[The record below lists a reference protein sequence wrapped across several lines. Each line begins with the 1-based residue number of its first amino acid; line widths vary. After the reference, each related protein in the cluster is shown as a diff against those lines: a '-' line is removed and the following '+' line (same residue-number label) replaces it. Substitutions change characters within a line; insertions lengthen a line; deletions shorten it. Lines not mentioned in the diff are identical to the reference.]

1 MHALYTLLYALG
13 LCAFAPRVLLD
24 LLRGGKY
31 AVGLRQRL
39 GGDLEQLETCH
50 GGIWIHAVSV
60 GEVHAARGLLPYLRE
75 LFPDVPVVL
84 STTTATGQEMARQAG
99 ADATFFCPLDLPW
112 VVRRTIDRLRPRA
125 LLLVE
130 TEVWPNLVRACTAR
144 GIPTALVN
152 ARLSERSHRRYRLLG
167 EAWGRV
173 IRQLEVVCARTERE
187 AERYRDLGYRARD
200 LYVTGNLKGDAA
212 ALQPPEFL
220 RRTLSRALHLNG
232 TAALVVAGCTMP
244 GEEEEILQAF
254 AQLRGSHPEVRLLL
268 APRHP
273 ERFDRVA
280 EAVSAAGWLLR
291 RRSSGGPEEADV
303 LLLDTIGELP
313 AAYGLG
319 TVSFVGGSLVP
330 AGGHNLLEPAVQSQ
344 PVLFGPHMDNFT
356 ALASSFRDSGA
367 GLCVRDAAELA
378 SAVDGLLADPERRRR
393 MGNRAR
399 RVALRDA
406 AVGRRTAEVLAGTV
420 LDR

>member
-1 MHALYTLLYALG
+1 MHALYTFVYTLG

-31 AVGLRQRL
+31 AVGLAQRL
-39 GGDLEQLETCH
+39 GMDLEHLEPCR

-75 LFPDVPVVL
+75 LFPDLPVVL
-84 STTTATGQEMARQAG
+84 STTTATGQEMARRAG

-112 VVRRTIDRLRPRA
+112 VVRRTLDRLRPRA
-125 LLLVE
+125 LVLVE
-130 TEVWPNLVRACTAR
+130 TEVWPNLVRACAVR

-152 ARLSERSHRRYRLLG
+152 ARLSERSYRRYRVLG
-167 EAWGRV
+167 ETWGRV
-173 IRQLEVVCARTERE
+173 IRQLDVICARTGRE
-187 AERYRDLGYRARD
+187 AERYRALGCRARD

-212 ALQPPEFL
+212 ALQPPDFL
-220 RRTLSRALHLNG
+220 RRMLSRVLHVNG
-232 TAALVVAGCTMP
+232 AASLVVAGCTMP
-244 GEEEEILQAF
+244 GEEEEILTAF
-254 AQLRGSHPEVRLLL
+254 AEVRGSHPEVRLLL

-280 EAVSAAGWLLR
+280 EAVSAAGWRLR
-291 RRSSGGPEEADV
+291 RRSTGGPDDAEV

-367 GLCVRDAAELA
+367 GLCVQDASELA
-378 SAVDGLLADPERRRR
+378 SAVEALLANPERRRR
-393 MGNRAR
+393 MGDLAR

-406 AVGRRTAEVLAGTV
+406 AVGRRTAEVLAAAV